1 MINLGEAKK
10 VTFKTL
16 LENNIKDYQFEGL
29 SLLSK
34 ILELDTKTIIT
45 ENNIEISLEQKY
57 PIEKITKKRIEG
69 MPLAYLTKEKLF
81 FNETFYVDKNVLI
94 PRHETEELIDC
105 FFSLIEK
112 ENLEVLN
119 PEHKTK
125 PRVYYKNLYRYNKC
139 FIGGSVALIKN
150 KVEDCVSGAVV
161 KLIQNKKIISDL
173 KTDDFGDF
181 KFDKL
186 EPNSGKYEVNIEY
199 NSKKK
204 TIELDLEHSIYLGNI
219 YL

>member
-34 ILELDTKTIIT
+34 ILELDTKTVIT

-57 PIEKITKKRIEG
+57 LIEKITKKRIEG

-112 ENLEVLN
+112 ENL
-119 PEHKTK
+119 
-125 PRVYYKNLYRYNKC
+125 
-139 FIGGSVALIKN
+139 KN
-150 KVEDCVSGAVV
+150 KRILDVGTGGGFPGIILA
-161 KLIQNKKIISDL
+161 IYFQNFNFHVIIFIFYVFYL
-173 KTDDFGDF
+173 WNLF
-181 KFDKL
+181 
-186 EPNSGKYEVNIEY
+186 PI
-199 NSKKK
+199 SKKGA
-204 TIELDLEHSIYLGNI
+204 ENRFCGRNRLF
-219 YL
+219 

>member
-1 MINLGEAKK
+1 MINLGQAKK
-10 VTFKTL
+10 ATFKTL

-34 ILELDTKTIIT
+34 ILELDTKTVIT

-57 PIEKITKKRIEG
+57 LIEKITKKRIEG

-112 ENLEVLN
+112 ENL
-119 PEHKTK
+119 
-125 PRVYYKNLYRYNKC
+125 
-139 FIGGSVALIKN
+139 KN
-150 KVEDCVSGAVV
+150 KRILDVGTGSG
-161 KLIQNKKIISDL
+161 II
-173 KTDDFGDF
+173 
-181 KFDKL
+181 
-186 EPNSGKYEVNIEY
+186 PII
-199 NSKKK
+199 SKKK
-204 TIELDLEHSIYLGNI
+204 FPKANIFSLDKSNNAIKIAKKNAAEKEVEINFIHSEIIKANI
-219 YL
+219 NEIDYVISNPPYIKTEMLSKLL